1 MADPLEGHLQRQ
13 VANSEHFFWHRLR
26 WRAVRGYLPVGR
38 PFELVDVGAGAGLL
52 ATFLARDR
60 PLGHYRFIEPIES
73 LHAMLVSRH
82 GQAADASEVATFDG
96 AGFVTLLDVLEHQ
109 EDDAGFIRDLVAKM
123 EPGSIL
129 LLTVPAMP
137 SLWSQW
143 DVALGHFRR
152 YEKDSLRKVF
162 ADLPTRTIE
171 TSYLFPEMVPPGYL
185 RSRRQPPGAVVDLEV
200 DAEFPDLPGPVNDC
214 LYGLGTI
221 SLSLRKHWGFGSSLF
236 MAVEVTG

>member
-82 GQAADASEVATFDG
+82 GQAADASEVATFD
-96 AGFVTLLDVLEHQ
+96 
-109 EDDAGFIRDLVAKM
+109 LVAKM

-185 RSRRQPPGAVVDLEV
+185 RSRREPPGSVVDLEV
-200 DAEFPDLPGPVNDC
+200 DAEFPDLPRPVNDC